1 MAAKNPSMYGSSSS
15 RSIWDKEYGRSKE
28 NCASN
33 EVAEGSL
40 PQPTEDRSVVVNVEA
55 TSSNT
60 EHLFGPW
67 MLVDTRRRRASLN
80 KATPRVVEC
89 AKVWKDNSIG
99 SRFLTLEV
107 TTKIVLDTVNDEVGM
122 TDTNVPS
129 VVVLDIVTPSKMIT
143 VESLHIKEVD
153 VVVIES
159 NHRGQHTD
167 ILISDKTPQKT
178 CSTSGKMAKLRV
190 VSLEIPLLLPVD
202 VLSKSSDRDKDVV
215 PIVDGVKGPN
225 HNIQAVDVG
234 WQATSSRQF
243 TIKFAYS
250 LQIGIP
256 HGPHDILWKTL
267 QSFQDL
273 QRIKTFL
280 WLVCREQVMNNVER
294 CRYHFALDSRCP
306 RCNVVVEDLNHL
318 IRFYP
323 AAMVVWVEVI
333 KADKFTT
340 FLSLASIVGCGLMC
354 YSKVS
359 LQKKIGIEIYSLG

>member
-15 RSIWDKEYGRSKE
+15 
-28 NCASN
+28 
-33 EVAEGSL
+33 
-40 PQPTEDRSVVVNVEA
+40 RSVVVNVEA

-215 PIVDGVKGPN
+215 PIVDGSC
-225 HNIQAVDVG
+225 
-234 WQATSSRQF
+234 T
-243 TIKFAYS
+243 
-250 LQIGIP
+250 
-256 HGPHDILWKTL
+256 
-267 QSFQDL
+267 
-273 QRIKTFL
+273 
-280 WLVCREQVMNNVER
+280 
-294 CRYHFALDSRCP
+294 
-306 RCNVVVEDLNHL
+306 VVEHNSVVFDGLSENFVSIIERSRRDGNAL
-318 IRFYP
+318 ADWLAKLAPRNEFRTQFYDVAP
-323 AAMVVWVEVI
+323 
-333 KADKFTT
+333 
-340 FLSLASIVGCGLMC
+340 L
-354 YSKVS
+354 
-359 LQKKIGIEIYSLG
+359 